1 MPAQNSKIALLATV
15 LCASTASAL
24 NPGCAPGGN
33 FNLSPFVLQLPSGS
47 TNHPDQISASRLQG
61 CGGYQDP
68 GHKYFFT
75 ESGDGAMVMKAPGG
89 GKCATF
95 PGAPRCRSEFG
106 ETSNWSSKAATNRLK
121 ADLLVTA
128 GSSIC
133 IGQVFQAN
141 SNNKPLVSR
150 QLKYYLCINHKTN
163 RTRPR
168 FTTTAMAKSLLALS
182 LSLLAAMVRT

>member
-1 MPAQNSKIALLATV
+1 MVALKFEKALLALV
-15 LCASTASAL
+15 LFSPCISAL
-24 NPGCAPGGN
+24 NPSCAPGGN
-33 FNLSPFVLQLPSGS
+33 FDLSKFVLQLPSGS
-47 TNHPDQISASRLQG
+47 TNKPDQIPASKLTG

-106 ETSNWSSKAATNRLK
+106 ETGSWSSKASNNRLK
-121 ADLLVTA
+121 ADLLVTG

-141 SNNKPLVSR
+141 SNNKPLVS
-150 QLKYYLCINHKTN
+150 
-163 RTRPR
+163 
-168 FTTTAMAKSLLALS
+168 
-182 LSLLAAMVRT
+182 